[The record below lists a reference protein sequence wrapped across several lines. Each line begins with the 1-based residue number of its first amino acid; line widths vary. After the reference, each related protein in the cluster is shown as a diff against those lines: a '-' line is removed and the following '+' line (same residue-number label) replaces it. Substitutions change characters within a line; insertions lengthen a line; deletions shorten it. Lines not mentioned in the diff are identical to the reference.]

1 MPNQSLIASAGD
13 KVDSLREHWPAAV
26 AISALVL
33 VPCFWHRHIEAGDLA
48 SHVYNAWLVQ
58 LSHHG
63 TAPGLWIAYQ
73 NTNVLF
79 DWMLSA
85 FAYIFGLA
93 LAEKFSVAI
102 AVLIFF
108 WGSCA
113 FVFAASRRFPWFLLP
128 VIATLT
134 YGWTFHAGFFNY
146 FLSIGLS
153 SWALAFFW
161 QRRGIRRVVAPIAL
175 APLIALANPLGLV
188 WLFGAAAYIAIAET
202 LPRRWHPALLLAA
215 AALVLSTDAFI
226 RHNSRFYDLTRNRFL
241 LLGANQ
247 LILFGW
253 RYELLALATLVFGVM
268 CLATDALRRKHEPE
282 YWPRFEIPLHLCV
295 IVELAVLFLPSTIY
309 FGEYSAPLAFLIQR
323 LTSISAILLCAML
336 ALIRPRKWHAIG
348 FAIAAAVFFS
358 FLYQDTATLNRMENQ
373 VQQMVSQ
380 LPPGSRVLAT
390 VSWSGAAFTPPII
403 NHIVDRA
410 CINRCFA
417 YGNYEPASLQFRVRA
432 RAGNGIVMTS
442 SDDVS
447 AAERGVYVV
456 QPSDLPLYQVYQ
468 CSADFTVLCIR
479 PLQGGDING
488 DLAAPASQ

>member
-1 MPNQSLIASAGD
+1 MAHQSLNSDAAD
-13 KVDSLREHWPAAV
+13 NLVFLRKHWPTAL

-33 VPCFWHRHIEAGDLA
+33 IPCFWHRHIEAGDLA

-58 LSHHG
+58 LIHHG
-63 TAPGLWIAYQ
+63 AAPGLWIAHQ

-85 FAYIFGLA
+85 FASIFGLP
-93 LAEKFSVAI
+93 LAEKFSVGV

-108 WGSCA
+108 WGACA
-113 FVFAASRRFPWFLLP
+113 FVLAISRRFPWFLLP

-153 SWALAFFW
+153 FWALAFFW
-161 QRRGIRRVVAPIAL
+161 QRRGLRRVIAPVVL

-188 WLFGAAAYIAIAET
+188 WLFGAAIYVAIAE
-202 LPRRWHPALLLAA
+202 LMPRRWRPALLLAVS
-215 AALVLSTDAFI
+215 ALVLSADAFI
-226 RHNSRFYDLTRNRFL
+226 RHNFRFYDLTRGRFL
-241 LLGANQ
+241 LTGADQ
-247 LILFGW
+247 LILFGR
-253 RYELLALATLVFGVM
+253 RYELLALATLLFGVT
-268 CLATDALRRKHEPE
+268 CLVSDVWRRKQEPG
-282 YWPRFEIPLHLCV
+282 YWPQFEIPLHLCV
-295 IVELAVLFLPSTIY
+295 IVELAVLSLPSTIY
-309 FGEYSAPLAFLIQR
+309 LGEYSAPLAFLVQR
-323 LTSISAILLCAML
+323 LTSISAILLCGML

-348 FAIAAAVFFS
+348 FGVAAAVFFS

-390 VSWSGAAFTPPII
+390 ISWSGAAFTPPII

-410 CINRCFA
+410 CIDRCFA

-447 AAERGVYVV
+447 AAERGVYLV

-468 CSADFTVLCIR
+468 CSADFTVLCVRELSIGETNDRLGIR
-479 PLQGGDING
+479 PRK
-488 DLAAPASQ
+488 